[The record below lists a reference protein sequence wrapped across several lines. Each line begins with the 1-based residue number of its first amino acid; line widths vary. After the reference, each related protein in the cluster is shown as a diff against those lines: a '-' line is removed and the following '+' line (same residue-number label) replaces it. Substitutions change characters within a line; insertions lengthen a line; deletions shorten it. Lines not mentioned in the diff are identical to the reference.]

1 MSFFQAGTDELVS
14 EWVLTC
20 NYWAARR
27 SRPPLPGGV
36 SNLDYGWRAIGQA
49 NNAGEEVGS
58 EIDRTDNQSIFSTRS
73 AKSRMSMH
81 HLPGRRFNP
90 NESSTNLSRSSLS
103 DWKPP
108 QPSLIPSRL
117 DEESQLESLQ
127 KHVRVLMIDLSDHK
141 TLEGPLARYVSRIVQ
156 HGGLSV
162 ECTPW
167 RLRLSRLLIVSR
179 AFCQSQQGAGKL
191 EISIPLHSFRDCQI

>member
-36 SNLDYGWRAIGQA
+36 SNLDYGWRAIEQA

-73 AKSRMSMH
+73 AKSRLSMH

-117 DEESQLESLQ
+117 DEETQLESLQ

-141 TLEGPLARYVSRIVQ
+141 VLEGPLARYVSRIVP
-156 HGGLSV
+156 HDDP
-162 ECTPW
+162 CTNRSPE
-167 RLRLSRLLIVSR
+167 S
-179 AFCQSQQGAGKL
+179 
-191 EISIPLHSFRDCQI
+191 